1 MTNDGRTLRTTA
13 GQDDFALHSSHC
25 PTYQFFKKGSNS
37 MQQNQRYFFF
47 RVKLYVVRGL
57 CVEIVFRRRP
67 GKLWEMSDKRTK
79 LLDPCVTIIHN
90 KV

>member
-25 PTYQFFKKGSNS
+25 PTCQFLLKRIKFDAAKSEI
-37 MQQNQRYFFF
+37 FFF

-57 CVEIVFRRRP
+57 CAEIVFHRRP

-79 LLDPCVTIIHN
+79 PLDPCVTIIHN